1 MRSTLRWTS
10 VLAILVILAGCGTAP
25 GEPSSEEPD
34 ASAVPVAT
42 TSVTGTDGVVVEAPD
57 ASRLVTL
64 GGPVTETVYALG
76 LGDNVVGADI
86 SSSFPEDVQE
96 KPRMGYF
103 RQSSPEGILSL
114 EPTLVIALD
123 GLGPPT
129 VAEQVRAA
137 GVPVLLVEEA
147 ETLDGAQERVRTL
160 GQALGRPDEA
170 AAVLDAMAAGLE
182 RAEAA
187 RPATPPKALF
197 IYARGAGLVSVSGT
211 GTAAEVVM
219 QLAGAE
225 NAVTAFEGFQALT
238 AESAVEAAPDV
249 LVIPA
254 RGLES
259 IGGVDGLLAQPG
271 LAQTPAGQ
279 NRRVVAV
286 DDALLLG
293 LGPRVGEGVL
303 ALAQALTE
311 ATADTPVE
319 TIDV

>member
-1 MRSTLRWTS
+1 MTRSLF
-10 VLAILVILAGCGTAP
+10 LVAFLIGGLLVGCGASSDAP
-25 GEPSSEEPD
+25 AGEK
-34 ASAVPVAT
+34 AAVEAAPVSPV
-42 TSVTGTDGVVVEAPD
+42 SVTGADGVVVEAPD
-57 ASRLVTL
+57 ASRIVSL
-64 GGPVTETVYALG
+64 GGSVTETVYALG
-76 LGDNVVGADI
+76 LGANVVGADI
-86 SSSFPEDVQE
+86 SSVFPADVND
-96 KPRMGYF
+96 KPRLGYF
-103 RQSSPEGILSL
+103 RQSSAEGILSL
-114 EPTLVIALD
+114 EPTLVISLD

-129 VAEQVRAA
+129 VAEQLRAA
-137 GVPVLLVEEA
+137 GVEVLLVEEA
-147 ETLDGAQERVRTL
+147 VTMEGAQERVRTL
-160 GQALGRPDEA
+160 GLALGRPEQA
-170 AAVLDAMAAGLE
+170 AAVLDTMAAGLA

-187 RPATPPKALF
+187 QPETPPKALF

-259 IGGVDGLLAQPG
+259 IGGIDGLLAQPG
-271 LAQTPAGQ
+271 LGQTPAGQ
-279 NRRVVAV
+279 NRHVVAV

-303 ALAQALTE
+303 ELAQALSSVPDAAADP
-311 ATADTPVE
+311 ATDA
-319 TIDV
+319 

>member
-1 MRSTLRWTS
+1 MRATMLWASTLA
-10 VLAILVILAGCGTAP
+10 VLVLLVGCGTAP
-25 GEPSSEEPD
+25 DGTSSAETD
-34 ASAVPVAT
+34 RIPVSAT
-42 TSVTGTDGVVVEAPD
+42 TVTGTDGVVVEAPD
-57 ASRLVTL
+57 ASRIVTL

-86 SSSFPEDVQE
+86 SSVFPADVEE
-96 KPRMGYF
+96 KPRLGYF
-103 RQSSPEGILSL
+103 RQSSAEGILSL

-123 GLGPPT
+123 GLGPPAVT
-129 VAEQVRAA
+129 DQVRAA

-147 ETLDGAQERVRTL
+147 ETLEEAQVRVRTL
-160 GQALGRPDEA
+160 GQALGRPMRAE
-170 AAVLDAMAAGLE
+170 AVLDTMRAGLL

-187 RPATPPKALF
+187 HPAIPPKALF

-211 GTAAEVVM
+211 GTAAERVM
-219 QLAGAE
+219 ELAGAE

-238 AESAVEAAPDV
+238 AESAVEATPDV

-259 IGGVDGLLAQPG
+259 LGGVDGLLAQPG
-271 LAQTPAGQ
+271 LGQTPAGQ
-279 NRRVVAV
+279 NRHVVAV

-303 ALAQALTE
+303 ELAQALSGVSE
-311 ATADTPVE
+311 MVSAT
-319 TIDV
+319 DV